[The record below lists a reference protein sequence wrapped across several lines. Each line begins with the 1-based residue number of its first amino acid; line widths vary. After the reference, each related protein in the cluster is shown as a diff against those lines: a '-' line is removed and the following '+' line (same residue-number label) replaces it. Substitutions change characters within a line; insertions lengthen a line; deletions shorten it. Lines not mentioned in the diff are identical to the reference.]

1 MRDEFRADLHIVTQL
16 LVDMAEA
23 VQAAMGLATRA
34 LLRADR
40 AAAETVIAQDFEI
53 DALYK
58 QVEERVADLM
68 ARQAPVASDL
78 RTLIAALHVSAD
90 VERMGDLADHV
101 AKTALRRHPSP
112 AVPAELRGVF
122 AGMADV
128 ADRMAAKIADVLA
141 KLDAVGAAQLDADD
155 DAMDEL
161 HRELFRLMLSDE
173 WPYGAETAIDGALLG
188 RFYERYADHAVNAG
202 HRVVYMV
209 TGEQSK
215 ATGAEAR

>member
-1 MRDEFRADLHIVTQL
+1 MRDEFRADLEMVTRL

-40 AAAETVIAQDFEI
+40 EAAETVIAQDAEI

-58 QVEERVADLM
+58 QVEKRVADLM

-78 RTLIAALHVSAD
+78 RTLITALHVSAD
-90 VERMGDLADHV
+90 IERMGDLADHV

-122 AGMADV
+122 TGMADV

-141 KLDAVGAAQLDADD
+141 KLDAVGAAELDADD
-155 DAMDEL
+155 DTMDEL

-209 TGEQSK
+209 TGEPSK